1 MYEREKK
8 KQSYRK
14 EPKEKDSSIP
24 GFISEELTLK
34 ILSEVFKV
42 LKIVVYILLKFYVTF
57 DGIVHKQLFLYR
69 IEASPIE
76 QFRNFL

>member
-1 MYEREKK
+1 MKQFQKSEMYEREKK

-57 DGIVHKQLFLYR
+57 PPHKMVLYISNFFY
-69 IEASPIE
+69 IE
-76 QFRNFL
+76 